1 MSRIDRKTSDL
12 REWILLEAYKNGQA
26 RGDGICAAGAS
37 ERARTERFFISRY
50 AVYQKYFKL
59 PIEAFFQGGPGGE
72 TRRRRSELRMKC
84 SLALCESVRQLLK
97 RGLIRFAERPV
108 GDEDQPPPRPT
119 AGTFIFLT
127 PEGVREAETL
137 LAAAGRPQ
145 PFLDRSGENP
155 VLAAS

>member
-1 MSRIDRKTSDL
+1 MSPIDRKALDL

-26 RGDGICAAGAS
+26 RDNGICAAGTS
-37 ERARTERFFISRY
+37 GRTRTERFFISRY

-72 TRRRRSELRMKC
+72 RLRRWSELRMKC
-84 SLALCESVRQLLK
+84 SLALCESVRQLFK

-108 GDEDQPPPRPT
+108 GDVEPPLTAPP

-127 PEGVREAETL
+127 PAGIREAETL
-137 LAAAGRPQ
+137 LAAAGRAKTYM
-145 PFLDRSGENP
+145 DRTGGNP